1 MISEHKLASAYSSFW
16 RITLP
21 FSEAFTRRMNLA
33 TKPFAQRYEL
43 GVPSERVALVSE
55 MSFRFL
61 GRALSGSADIDRSS
75 IEDAAQEA
83 WLYISRFPDSG
94 SLSSPTDTEITEA
107 LTLSGRLERFFR
119 TEGAGEPPLIVSP
132 LFRGCGL
139 VDNCAGD
146 MLVGTTLYEI
156 KNVDR
161 NFRIVDVRQLL
172 VYCALNAE
180 KPRYTI
186 DSVGLVNGRSGR
198 FYRVGLELL
207 ALDLAGSSAA
217 DLFAD
222 VVTFISSESA
232 SR

>member
-21 FSEAFTRRMNLA
+21 FSDAFTRRMNLA
-33 TKPFAQRYEL
+33 TKPFAQHYEL
-43 GVPSERVALVSE
+43 NVTSERVALVSE

-61 GRALSGSADIDRSS
+61 GRALSAPADIDRAS

-94 SLSSPTDTEITEA
+94 TLSVPNETEVREA
-107 LTLSGRLERFFR
+107 LNLSARLREFFKAD
-119 TEGAGEPPLIVSP
+119 GAGEPLIVSP
-132 LFRGCGL
+132 LFHGCGL
-139 VDNCAGD
+139 VDDCAGD

-186 DSVGLVNGRSGR
+186 DSIGLVNGRSGR
-198 FYRVGLELL
+198 FYRVDLELL
-207 ALDLAGSSAA
+207 ALGLAGSSAA

-222 VVTFISSESA
+222 VVTFISSEHA